1 MGPKTE
7 ENKYCLES
15 KSEQFGGYVD
25 RKTLKYSQKPGR
37 RLLSSLVSAAQV
49 SQATE
54 GMFLTIQANVV
65 SLLLTLA
72 VFSR

>member
-7 ENKYCLES
+7 ETKYYRES
-15 KSEQFGGYVD
+15 NSEQFGGHVD
-25 RKTLKYSQKPGR
+25 LITLKHSQKPGGC
-37 RLLSSLVSAAQV
+37 LLSSLLSAEQV
-49 SQATE
+49 SQATD

-72 VFSR
+72 VFSS

>member
-37 RLLSSLVSAAQV
+37 RPLSSLLSAAQV